1 MRCSLTQFPLM
12 QFSLTQHPLTQFPL
26 TQFFSCTVM
35 IEDVEALTQSQM
47 KPRNKLDTGFD
58 WEDYQGHDEINAFI
72 DGLASSNSEW
82 ISIKNIGKY

>member
-1 MRCSLTQFPLM
+1 
-12 QFSLTQHPLTQFPL
+12 
-26 TQFFSCTVM
+26 M

-47 KPRNKLDTGFD
+47 KPRNKLDAGFD

-72 DGLASSNSEW
+72 EGLASSNSEW